1 MEDKMRKKINRAF
14 LLVLL
19 AVMAVAAY
27 MSMANTMTFSDV
39 PENYWA
45 QKYIEAAAREGWV
58 SGTGDKKYEPEK
70 TVSNAE
76 FATMIVTAYY
86 SEERELV
93 ERSMSTEYWWDSNL
107 KTAVGIGLLDN
118 DTRAGSYY
126 MGNGAFPAFI
136 ANAAISRYDMAV
148 VLYNMMWREEL
159 APELADASA
168 VKTKIFDY
176 ASIPPQYSEAVI
188 SCYAAGLLSGKGEG
202 GFAGDDSMT
211 RAEAAV
217 VLCRLHEFRTGV
229 NLVDREDQNGDVAPK
244 NEHNGRDEDGNTLA
258 ANVKTSVMKKDDF
271 KTAGTT
277 DIANINGYYTPA
289 DVDIGSSVLIYPLLD
304 LVNEARAA
312 EGVKALSW
320 TNSDAEEEYT
330 LLRAKE
336 LTILFSHD
344 RPNDYRWFPS
354 EVIAKGSITSKE
366 VFEAWMNSPG
376 HRRALLSEGVST
388 MCAARNGWFW
398 VIKLGGEDTSV
409 IDMAAA
415 TDYTQM
421 GK

>member
-1 MEDKMRKKINRAF
+1 MRKKINRAF

-27 MSMANTMTFSDV
+27 MSMANTATFSDV
-39 PENYWA
+39 PENHWA
-45 QKYIEAAAREGWV
+45 QKYIEAAAKEGWV
-58 SGTGDKKYEPEK
+58 SGTGNKRYEPEK

-86 SEERELV
+86 FEERELV
-93 ERSMSTEYWWDSNL
+93 ERSMSTERWWDSSL

-126 MGNGAFPAFI
+126 MGNGTFPASI

-159 APELADASA
+159 TSELADASVA
-168 VKTKIFDY
+168 KTKIFDY
-176 ASIPPQYSEAVI
+176 ASIPLKYREAVI
-188 SCYAAGLLSGKGEG
+188 SCYGAGLLSGKGED
-202 GFAGDDSMT
+202 GFAGDDFVT

-217 VLCRLHEFRTGV
+217 VLCRLHEFSTGV
-229 NLVDREDQNGDVAPK
+229 NLVDRENQSSDTMPQN
-244 NEHNGRDEDGNTLA
+244 EYIGRDEAGNTLA
-258 ANVKTSVMKKDDF
+258 AGVKASVMKRDDY
-271 KTAGTT
+271 KTTGTT
-277 DIANINGYYTPA
+277 DVANINGYYTPA
-289 DVDIGSSVLIYPLLD
+289 NVDIGSSVLIYPLLD
-304 LVNEARAA
+304 LVNEAREA
-312 EGVKALSW
+312 EGVEDLRW
-320 TNSDAEEEYT
+320 TDSDAEEEYT